1 MAGAGAGD
9 GGAVRERG
17 RGGARGV
24 LALVSKEPLG
34 LLAVDLEVFPEGGGV
49 CVRLVAA
56 LHPTRVRLV
65 GGVHV
70 HVLLPVAGVGE
81 PPVAALD
88 LALKRLLAWKKRNV
102 SYAVLDNQTI
112 SNEFLMTQ
120 CIDRVG
126 R

>member
-17 RGGARGV
+17 RGGAGGV

-34 LLAVDLEVFPEGGGV
+34 LLAVDLEVFPEGGGM
-49 CVRLVAA
+49 CVGLVAA
-56 LHPTRVRLV
+56 SDPAVVRLV

-88 LALKRLLAWKKRNV
+88 LALKR
-102 SYAVLDNQTI
+102 
-112 SNEFLMTQ
+112 FLT
-120 CIDRVG
+120 
-126 R
+126 

>member
-1 MAGAGAGD
+1 MRSGVV
-9 GGAVRERG
+9 AVESVHSD
-17 RGGARGV
+17 GV
-24 LALVSKEPLG
+24 LAVN
-34 LLAVDLEVFPEGGGV
+34 LEMLPQGGGMSV
-49 CVRLVAA
+49 GLVTAPDTA
-56 LHPTRVRLV
+56 VVRLV
-65 GGVHV
+65 GGVDV